1 MSGGEFAALPPEV
14 NSARMYAGPGTGSM
28 LVAAAAWRGLAGE
41 LSAAASAYQQVV
53 SGLTG
58 QSWFGPASQ
67 SMAAAA
73 APYAN
78 WLATTAVSAEQAA
91 SALLRSVS
99 DFEQAFAATVPP
111 TAIAANRSLLA
122 VLVASNAV
130 GQNAAS
136 IAETEADYNQMW
148 LQDAMAMYGYAAR
161 STAVTAVT
169 AVAPFTAPPP
179 VVDPAAL
186 PAQGVATGL
195 ASSDSTHSQLSEM
208 LGAIP
213 HDLQGLSA
221 AGSAQAA
228 PSDPVSQTASYIETL
243 ARSVLPANDTNI
255 SVLYGMGQYARNLN
269 TDLDISQAT
278 GGRAGFGSGTTIST
292 AIESTSI
299 RAGARPV
306 VAASTGTAGAVGK
319 LAVPSAWTDSVPEVG
334 TTATSAPATPPA
346 AAAALA
352 RPGVGVAAA
361 AVGGRAG
368 HRSGRAES
376 HSEWTTAELLGTN
389 EVRHWHAEPGELK
402 GLLGEVA
409 TQPGVHEVY
418 FDADQQPGSCE
429 GPGDGG

>member
-14 NSARMYAGPGTGSM
+14 NSARMYAGPGTGPM

-41 LSAAASAYQQVV
+41 LSAAGSAYRQVV

-73 APYAN
+73 TPYAN

-91 SALLRSVS
+91 SALLQAVS

-130 GQNAAS
+130 GQNTAS
-136 IAETEADYNQMW
+136 IAETESDYNQMW
-148 LQDAMAMYGYAAR
+148 LQDAMAMFGYAAR
-161 STAVTAVT
+161 SAAVTAVT
-169 AVAPFTAPPP
+169 PFTAPPP
-179 VVDPAAL
+179 VVDPAGM

-195 ASSDSTHSQLSEM
+195 ASSGSTHSQLSQM

-213 HDLQGLSA
+213 HELQGLSA

-228 PSDPVSQTASYIETL
+228 PTDPVSQTASYIETL
-243 ARSVLPANDTNI
+243 ARTVLPANDTNI

-278 GGRAGFGSGTTIST
+278 GGRAGFGSGVRALNLT
-292 AIESTSI
+292 ESTSLG
-299 RAGARPV
+299 AARPV

-319 LAVPSAWTDSVPEVG
+319 LVVPSAWTDSVPEVG
-334 TTATSAPATPPA
+334 TAAPATPPA
-346 AAAALA
+346 ASVAPAG
-352 RPGVGVAAA
+352 PVVAAA
-361 AVGGRAG
+361 VAGRAG

-376 HSEWTTAELLGTN
+376 HSKQTTAELLGTN

-402 GLLGEVA
+402 GLLGEVVA
-409 TQPGVHEVY
+409 QPGVHEVY
-418 FDADQQPGSCE
+418 FDTDEQSGPPG
-429 GPGDGG
+429 

>member
-1 MSGGEFAALPPEV
+1 M

-91 SALLRSVS
+91 SALLQAVS

-130 GQNAAS
+130 GQNTAS

-161 STAVTAVT
+161 SAAATAVT
-169 AVAPFTAPPP
+169 PFTAPPT
-179 VVDPAAL
+179 VVDPAAI

-195 ASSDSTHSQLSEM
+195 ASPGSTHAQLSEL

-213 HDLQGLSA
+213 HELQGLSA

-228 PSDPVSQTASYIETL
+228 PIDPVSQTASYIETL

-292 AIESTSI
+292 SI
-299 RAGARPV
+299 AGGAGPV

-319 LAVPSAWTDSVPEVG
+319 LVAPSAWADSVPEVG
-334 TTATSAPATPPA
+334 STATAAPATPPA
-346 AAAALA
+346 ASVAPAG
-352 RPGVGVAAA
+352 PVAA
-361 AVGGRAG
+361 
-368 HRSGRAES
+368 
-376 HSEWTTAELLGTN
+376 
-389 EVRHWHAEPGELK
+389 
-402 GLLGEVA
+402 
-409 TQPGVHEVY
+409 
-418 FDADQQPGSCE
+418 
-429 GPGDGG
+429 

>member
-1 MSGGEFAALPPEV
+1 
-14 NSARMYAGPGTGSM
+14 MYAGPGTGSM

-91 SALLRSVS
+91 SALLQAVS
-99 DFEQAFAATVPP
+99 DFEQVFAATVPP

-122 VLVASNAV
+122 VLVASNTV
-130 GQNAAS
+130 GQNTAS

-161 STAVTAVT
+161 SAAVTAVT
-169 AVAPFTAPPP
+169 PFTAPPT
-179 VVDPAAL
+179 VVDPAAV

-195 ASSDSTHSQLSEM
+195 GTSGSTHAQLSEM

-213 HDLQGLSA
+213 HELQGLSA

-228 PSDPVSQTASYIETL
+228 PTDPVSQTASYIETL

-292 AIESTSI
+292 SI
-299 RAGARPV
+299 AGGARPV
-306 VAASTGTAGAVGK
+306 VAASTGTAGAVGQ
-319 LAVPSAWTDSVPEVG
+319 LVVPSAWTDSVPEAG
-334 TTATSAPATPPA
+334 STATAAPATPPA
-346 AAAALA
+346 ASVAPAG
-352 RPGVGVAAA
+352 PVAAA
-361 AVGGRAG
+361 AVAGRAG
-368 HRSGRAES
+368 QRSGRAAS

-409 TQPGVHEVY
+409 AQPGVHEVY
-418 FDADQQPGSCE
+418 FDADQPPGSCG
-429 GPGDGG
+429 GPGDRG